1 MTTAS
6 KSVFYDGQSSVPKNI
21 QLWFDSNTAQFT
33 FEIENKSVDNEELES
48 YPKPVES
55 FTWLMSD
62 IVFENRSNVLFLQHG
77 QDPIQ
82 SIKIT
87 DVALITTISQYR
99 KDSGQLNWYQTLV
112 QKPLQFHVLLALFL
126 LATIGLS
133 YIYILPWVGEKSVV
147 LIPESYDDALGG
159 TFIDENSILG
169 TKDTLKSKLL
179 NDFAAELQLNNK
191 KRLKFN
197 VIDS

>member
-6 KSVFYDGQSSVPKNI
+6 KSVFYDGQSAAPKDI

-33 FEIENKSVDNEELES
+33 FEIENKIVDNEELES
-48 YPKPVES
+48 YPKPLES

-87 DVALITTISQYR
+87 DVALITTINQYR
-99 KDSGQLNWYQTLV
+99 KNSGQLN
-112 QKPLQFHVLLALFL
+112 
-126 LATIGLS
+126 
-133 YIYILPWVGEKSVV
+133 
-147 LIPESYDDALGG
+147 
-159 TFIDENSILG
+159 
-169 TKDTLKSKLL
+169 
-179 NDFAAELQLNNK
+179 
-191 KRLKFN
+191 
-197 VIDS
+197 